1 MYSDRIKC
9 LARDVSLKDVVLD
22 VGCDH
27 GYLSIYLKKNKLCK
41 EVYACDISKNA
52 LEGAKRNFQKYQ
64 VDIEAFV
71 SNGFDDIPV
80 SFNTA
85 VIAGMG
91 THTILK
97 ILDSPKIP
105 PKLIISSN
113 NDLYLLRKS
122 LNKLG
127 YKLIDEVIVYEN
139 KHYYTVMLYIKNK
152 QKLNKWELMF
162 GVSND
167 DDYYK
172 YLLHK
177 NKELLEK
184 VPWQKKRHLKKC
196 CRKLK
201 GLIER
206 K

>member
-1 MYSDRIKC
+1 M
-9 LARDVSLKDVVLD
+9 
-22 VGCDH
+22 
-27 GYLSIYLKKNKLCK
+27 
-41 EVYACDISKNA
+41 
-52 LEGAKRNFQKYQ
+52 
-64 VDIEAFV
+64 
-71 SNGFDDIPV
+71 
-80 SFNTA
+80 
-85 VIAGMG
+85 
-91 THTILK
+91 
-97 ILDSPKIP
+97 
-105 PKLIISSN
+105 IISSN

-139 KHYYTVMLYIKNK
+139 KHYYAVMLYIKNK
-152 QKLNKWELMF
+152 QKLNKWELLF

-184 VPWQKKRHLKKC
+184 VPWQKKWHLKKC